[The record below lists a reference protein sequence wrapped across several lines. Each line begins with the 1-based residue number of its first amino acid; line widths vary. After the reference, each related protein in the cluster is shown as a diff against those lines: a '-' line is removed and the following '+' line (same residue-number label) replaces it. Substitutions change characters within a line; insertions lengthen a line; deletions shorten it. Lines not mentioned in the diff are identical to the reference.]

1 MWCGLKRIL
10 IVKPDHIP
18 YLQST
23 FKAPPSN
30 LKPWQGICKF
40 VSIFCR
46 FYKYSTFRN
55 SSFLWNNQLNW
66 NAIKGFWPEWGFFK
80 LQLTNRIENLS
91 MPVMIKMEMGKS
103 DECHSRQ
110 PKTWV
115 MPTFVR
121 KKKIENILKIG
132 YTNDAL
138 LCKVYYDN
146 LKQFFFTI
154 VLYLEQKIPAKNGFS
169 MGH

>member
-1 MWCGLKRIL
+1 MKFLGPIFTTILNWIYWHKMEFDPVCMWLEK
-10 IVKPDHIP
+10 DP
-18 YLQST
+18 YCKTRSHSLPSKHFQS
-23 FKAPPSN
+23 PPSN
-30 LKPWQGICKF
+30 LKTWQGICKF

-121 KKKIENILKIG
+121 KKRLK
-132 YTNDAL
+132 T
-138 LCKVYYDN
+138 
-146 LKQFFFTI
+146 F
-154 VLYLEQKIPAKNGFS
+154 
-169 MGH
+169 